1 MAKTNPRLK
10 RALLDVVN
18 NQLRAGTPPETAE
31 TFARLQAEGYSA
43 QEAKELIACVVTS
56 EIFDM
61 MKFTQVYDEAR
72 YVKALK
78 ALPKM
83 PWD

>member
-1 MAKTNPRLK
+1 MARTNPRLK
-10 RALLDVVN
+10 RALLDIVN
-18 NQLRAGTPPETAE
+18 NQLRDGTPPETAE
-31 TFARLQAEGYSA
+31 TFARLQAEGYTP
-43 QEAKELIACVVTS
+43 QEAKEMIACVVTS
-56 EIFDM
+56 EVFDI
-61 MKFTQVYDEAR
+61 MKNNQVYDEAR